1 MLFKNTNKI
10 TADCLHLFE
19 KIGVMDFQGVGSLIK
34 NNEKPGFEELLVGR
48 DGSNSIG
55 MNLIGSP
62 TTSADQFE

>member
-1 MLFKNTNKI
+1 M
-10 TADCLHLFE
+10 HLFE

-34 NNEKPGFEELLVGR
+34 NNERPGFEELLIGR